1 MDDLTEII
9 DKGRIIARANHIL
22 TPELAAKIGASH
34 GTYLHNNGYKVIV
47 AGRDY
52 FNNSRMLKR
61 AYLSGVMSTG
71 INILNLHFAP
81 VPLLQFCIRRFGAD
95 GGVYLSSGHVYEGDT
110 GIRFYDPSGV
120 EFQVSQLHSINQI
133 FKKNKIERV
142 DPLSIGTLSDITQTF
157 DVYKGAIPQFVNRK
171 SISSAN
177 LKVVVDCSY
186 GPTGDITPEIL
197 NSLNVQVIALNTYY
211 RALDDRLFPDLN
223 SIRDTSAII
232 KAADADIGVIFDSDG
247 SRLLVF
253 DETGTL
259 VDFEDLIMLIISNDD
274 YILKN
279 KESPIITT
287 SCCSR
292 IVDEYAEN
300 FNYKLLRVVNLPG
313 EISSHLRQERGVFG
327 AADTFKFYFPIYGP
341 FPDGTFTL
349 LKLLEVL
356 SNRDEPLSSLVRNF
370 PKSIKVYR
378 SINVD
383 PDMLYNFRQIIKD
396 ELKNENLLIL
406 DTLIG
411 IKIIFQEGVKENKY
425 KASWVMIRPSLHRN
439 SMIISS
445 ETPDPETSETLI
457 KKIETILKSKIKSL
471 SKIKANETKTKQL
484 RERI

>member
-22 TPELAAKIGASH
+22 TPELCAKIGAAH
-34 GTYLHNNGYKVIV
+34 GTYLKNNGDKVIV

-61 AYLSGVMSTG
+61 AYLAGVMSTG

-110 GIRFYDPSGV
+110 GIRFYDASGI
-120 EFQVSQLHSINQI
+120 EFQVSHLQSINQI
-133 FKKNKIERV
+133 FKNNKIRRTN
-142 DPLSIGTLSDITQTF
+142 PLSIGTLSDITQTF
-157 DVYKGAIPQFVNRK
+157 DVYKGAIPQFVNRD
-171 SISSAN
+171 SISSAG

-186 GPTGDITPEIL
+186 GPTGDVTPEIL
-197 NSLNVQVIALNTYY
+197 NSLNVGVIALNTYY
-211 RALDDRLFPDLN
+211 RALDDRLFPDLD
-223 SIRDTSAII
+223 SIRDTSAIV
-232 KAADADIGVIFDSDG
+232 KAADADLGVIFDSDG

-259 VDFEDLIMLIISNDD
+259 VDFEDIIMLLISNDD
-274 YILKN
+274 YIQKN
-279 KESPIITT
+279 KENPIITT

-292 IVDEYAEN
+292 IIDEFAQN
-300 FNYKLLRVVNLPG
+300 FSYKIKRVVNLPG
-313 EISSHLRQERGVFG
+313 EISSRLRQERGAFG

-349 LKLLEVL
+349 LKILEVL
-356 SNRDEPLSSLVRNF
+356 AQRDEPLSSLVRNF
-370 PKSIKVYR
+370 PKTIKVYR
-378 SINVD
+378 SINVSKKV
-383 PDMLYNFRQIIKD
+383 LYNFRQIIKE
-396 ELKNENLLIL
+396 ELKSKNLLVL
-406 DTLIG
+406 DNLIG
-411 IKIIFQEGVKENKY
+411 VKVVFEEGTSATGF

-445 ETPDPETSETLI
+445 ESPDPEISEQLI
-457 KKIETILKSKIKSL
+457 KKIESILKPKKKSTV
-471 SKIKANETKTKQL
+471 KKK
-484 RERI
+484 

>member
-22 TPELAAKIGASH
+22 TPELAAKIGAAH
-34 GTYLHNNGYKVIV
+34 GTFLKKKGYKVIV
-47 AGRDY
+47 AARDY

-71 INILNLHFAP
+71 INILNLHYAP
-81 VPLLQFCIRRFGAD
+81 VPILQFCIRRFGAD

-110 GIRFYDPSGV
+110 GIRFYDTSGI
-120 EFQVSQLHSINQI
+120 EFQVTHLQSINQI
-133 FKKNKIERV
+133 FKNDKIKRV

-171 SISSAN
+171 SISDSG

-197 NSLNVQVIALNTYY
+197 NSMNVGVIALNTYY
-211 RALDDRLFPDLN
+211 RALDDRLFPDLD
-223 SIRDTSAII
+223 SIRDTSAIV
-232 KAADADIGVIFDSDG
+232 KAADADLGVIFDSDG

-259 VDFEDLIMLIISNDD
+259 VDFEDIIMLLISNDE
-274 YILKN
+274 YIIKN
-279 KESPIITT
+279 KENPFIITT
-287 SCCSR
+287 CCSR
-292 IVDEYAEN
+292 IIDEYAKN
-300 FNYKLLRVVNLPG
+300 FGYKINRVVNLPG
-313 EISSHLRQERGVFG
+313 EISSKIRQERGIFG

-356 SNRDEPLSSLVRNF
+356 SKRDEPLSSLVRNY
-370 PKSIKVYR
+370 PKTIKVYR
-378 SINVD
+378 SINVSKKI
-383 PDMLYNFRQIIKD
+383 LYNFRQVIK
-396 ELKNENLLIL
+396 EKLKSENLLIL

-411 IKIIFQEGVKENKY
+411 IKIVFNEGTEKSEF
-425 KASWVMIRPSLHRN
+425 KASWVMIQPSLQRN
-439 SMIISS
+439 SLIVSS
-445 ETPDPETSETLI
+445 ETPDPETSEKLI
-457 KKIETILKSKIKSL
+457 EIIEGILKPKKKTPSKKN
-471 SKIKANETKTKQL
+471 SKK
-484 RERI
+484 